1 MEMVIRKVPQTVDI
15 MLARDEN
22 RGDIDILVNGVV
34 VAYFSRGVNEP
45 VLRIRNKELKSVG
58 FSGHEV
64 W

>member
-1 MEMVIRKVPQTVDI
+1 MEMVIRKVPQTVNNT
-15 MLARDEN
+15 LVRDEH
-22 RGDIDILVNGVV
+22 RGDIDILVDGVT

-45 VLRIRNKELKSVG
+45 VLRIRNKELRSVG